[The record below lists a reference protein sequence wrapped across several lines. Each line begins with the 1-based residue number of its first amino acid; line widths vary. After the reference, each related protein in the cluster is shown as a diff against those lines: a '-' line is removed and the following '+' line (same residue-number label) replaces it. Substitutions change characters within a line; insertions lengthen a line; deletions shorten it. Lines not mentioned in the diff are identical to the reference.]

1 MVMATAVST
10 GLVGDSLTVLD
21 RSDPRVR
28 SALWRIGWI
37 VVTGSAGLGFA
48 LTVTLGAL
56 PLQACVAFALAMA
69 AFVTADLGRRLLMAN
84 LRFWS
89 LVVVDGVGLG
99 VGLGFLGL
107 VALSRELELT
117 HLLLAVTLTQVTAV
131 AIAVTMLPGHE
142 RGRPRSGWGAW
153 RAVLGFGSWRAAQ
166 QFVRPTMLNAAR
178 WVVLVAAGAAAVG
191 ELEAARIFVAP
202 AMLLVQGFGSYLFS
216 SYAADRDQG
225 ARVLLGR
232 ADRAA
237 SVMLGSAVVV
247 GAGAALL
254 LPVLGDLVTAGRF
267 DLNVAAVLGWA
278 CYAASCAA
286 VLPYGSLAAVRGQ
299 QQLVFLVRV
308 ADSLLSLGLVAA
320 LVLLAGLDFGW
331 TPWLLSAGSFAGGLW
346 CRQVLLRPSAF
357 AEARS

>member
-1 MVMATAVST
+1 
-10 GLVGDSLTVLD
+10 
-21 RSDPRVR
+21 
-28 SALWRIGWI
+28 
-37 VVTGSAGLGFA
+37 
-48 LTVTLGAL
+48 
-56 PLQACVAFALAMA
+56 
-69 AFVTADLGRRLLMAN
+69 
-84 LRFWS
+84 
-89 LVVVDGVGLG
+89 
-99 VGLGFLGL
+99 
-107 VALSRELELT
+107 
-117 HLLLAVTLTQVTAV
+117 
-131 AIAVTMLPGHE
+131 
-142 RGRPRSGWGAW
+142 
-153 RAVLGFGSWRAAQ
+153 
-166 QFVRPTMLNAAR
+166 
-178 WVVLVAAGAAAVG
+178 
-191 ELEAARIFVAP
+191 
-202 AMLLVQGFGSYLFS
+202 
-216 SYAADRDQG
+216 
-225 ARVLLGR
+225 
-232 ADRAA
+232 
-237 SVMLGSAVVV
+237 MLGSAVVV